1 MEPPERPGLL
11 RRLGSRRALGPR
23 QGEEDGAQEPRS
35 GAPQGSEGSD
45 EPGDS
50 TRVGPEGEATTATSG
65 GPGPREAG
73 GAPASTRPAAPDG
86 GEASRAPRARSD
98 PRSSPTAST
107 IADPAPLG
115 LAALALTTL
124 VLSLFNAELLPAAGE
139 PVVLG
144 LAFAYGGLAQ
154 LLAGMWAFRTPNTF
168 AATAF
173 VSYGAFW
180 ISFALLETF
189 FADDVPAADLGA
201 YLGWTLIAW
210 GLFTTGLYVVSVKAT
225 GRVNV
230 VFGLLG
236 ATLYLLGIGEAAGAE
251 IVTRVG
257 GYVGIVTALAAGY
270 ASFATMADAT
280 FGQKVLPVREIE

>member
-1 MEPPERPGLL
+1 VEPPERPGLL
-11 RRLGSRRALGPR
+11 GRLGSRSAHRHG
-23 QGEEDGAQEPRS
+23 QDDGEE
-35 GAPQGSEGSD
+35 APESDSTVPATRD
-45 EPGDS
+45 EP
-50 TRVGPEGEATTATSG
+50 
-65 GPGPREAG
+65 
-73 GAPASTRPAAPDG
+73 ASVEPSRAEDDPPAA
-86 GEASRAPRARSD
+86 ASRAPRPRADARD
-98 PRSSPTAST
+98 SPPLST

-115 LAALALTTL
+115 LAALALTLL
-124 VLSLFNAELLPAAGE
+124 VLSLFNAELLPAAGR
-139 PVVLG
+139 PVVFG

-180 ISFALLETF
+180 ISFALLQAF
-189 FADDVPAADLGA
+189 FADDVGAAEVDL

-210 GLFTTGLYVVSVKAT
+210 ALFTTGLYAVSVKIT

-230 VFGLLG
+230 VFLLLG
-236 ATLYLLGIGEAAGAE
+236 ATLFLLGIGEVAEAE

-270 ASFATMADAT
+270 AAFAILAGRAV
-280 FGQKVLPVREIE
+280 GQKVLPVREIYQSD